1 VVCFDDRAHA
11 LFHWEVVRIMLHH
24 SHRPVRRRFTGVM
37 LTASLAMLATP
48 LAAQGWV
55 PTKPVE
61 IVVPSA
67 PGGSNDK
74 TARTVERILNE
85 KRLVPTPITI
95 VNKPGGG
102 NALTMNYLVQHTSD
116 GHYLMIGTPTILT
129 NHIIGRSKLT
139 YTDFTPVASL
149 LNDYIAFGVNAE
161 SSLKSAADLSE
172 RLKKDPKAVS
182 VGFATALGSHNHI
195 AAGLLMKA
203 IGADVRAMRAIAFK
217 GSAEAIT
224 AVLGGHIDLVT
235 TASGNAATHVANGK
249 MRVLAIAA
257 ERRMPGVLADVPT
270 WKELGVPL
278 VFGGWRSIM
287 GPKAMPPEQVAY
299 WENALK
305 QVVAA
310 PEFKQDLERNFWS
323 DDFATGERMQA
334 DLRKEY
340 EAMKSVLVELGL
352 AK

>member
-1 VVCFDDRAHA
+1 MPNVFCTSAGRRWVGA
-11 LFHWEVVRIMLHH
+11 L
-24 SHRPVRRRFTGVM
+24 
-37 LTASLAMLATP
+37 
-48 LAAQGWV
+48 LAAALAAPFAAQAWV
-55 PTKPVE
+55 PTRPVE

-85 KRLVPTPITI
+85 QRLVPTSITI

-102 NALTMNYLVQHTSD
+102 NALTMNYLVQHSGD
-116 GHYLMIGTPTILT
+116 GHYLMIGTPTLLT
-129 NHIIGRSKLT
+129 NHIVGRSKLT

-149 LNDYIAFGVNAE
+149 LNDYIVFGVNADAP
-161 SSLKSAADLSE
+161 LRTGQQLSE

-195 AAGLLMKA
+195 AAGLLYKA

-224 AVLGGHIDLVT
+224 AVLGGHVDLVT

-249 MRVLAIAA
+249 MRVLAICADK
-257 ERRMPGVLADVPT
+257 RMPGVLADVPT

-287 GPKAMPPEQVAY
+287 GPKGMPPEQVAY

-305 QVVAA
+305 QVVAS
-310 PEFKQDLERNFWS
+310 PEWQKDLERHFWAE
-323 DDFATGERMQA
+323 DFATGERLQA
-334 DLRKEY
+334 DLKKEY
-340 EAMKSVLVELGL
+340 DSMKSVLTDLGL

>member
-1 VVCFDDRAHA
+1 MPNVFCTSAGRRWVGA
-11 LFHWEVVRIMLHH
+11 L
-24 SHRPVRRRFTGVM
+24 
-37 LTASLAMLATP
+37 
-48 LAAQGWV
+48 LAAALAAPFAAQAWV
-55 PTKPVE
+55 PTRPVE

-85 KRLVPTPITI
+85 QRLVPTSITI

-102 NALTMNYLVQHTSD
+102 NALTMNYLVQHSGD
-116 GHYLMIGTPTILT
+116 GHYLMIGTPTLLT
-129 NHIIGRSKLT
+129 NHIVGRSKLT

-149 LNDYIAFGVNAE
+149 LNDYIVFGVNADAP
-161 SSLKSAADLSE
+161 LRTGQQLSE

-195 AAGLLMKA
+195 AAGLLYKA

-224 AVLGGHIDLVT
+224 AVLGGHVDLVT

-249 MRVLAIAA
+249 MRVLAICADK
-257 ERRMPGVLADVPT
+257 RMPGVLADVPT

-287 GPKAMPPEQVAY
+287 GPKGMPPEQVAY

-305 QVVAA
+305 QVVAS
-310 PEFKQDLERNFWS
+310 PEWQKDLERNFWAE
-323 DDFATGERMQA
+323 DFATGERLQA
-334 DLRKEY
+334 DLKKEY
-340 EAMKSVLVELGL
+340 DSMKSVLTDLGL

>member
-1 VVCFDDRAHA
+1 MPFD
-11 LFHWEVVRIMLHH
+11 LHQ
-24 SHRPVRRRFTGVM
+24 SVRRRCIGT
-37 LTASLAMLATP
+37 LLATSMAAFAAP
-48 LAAQGWV
+48 LAAQGWQ

-85 KRLVPTPITI
+85 KRLVPTSITV

-102 NALTMNYLVQHTSD
+102 NALTMNYLVQHAGD
-116 GHYLMIGTPTILT
+116 GHYLMIGTPTLLT
-129 NHIIGRSKLT
+129 NHILGRSKLT

-161 SSLKSAADLSE
+161 SSIKSGKELSE
-172 RLKKDPKAVS
+172 RLKKDPKSVS

-203 IGADVRAMRAIAFK
+203 IGADVRGMRAVAFK

-224 AVLGGHIDLVT
+224 AVLGGHVDLVT

-249 MRVLAIAA
+249 MRVLAICA
-257 ERRMPGVLADVPT
+257 EQRMPGVLADVPT

-287 GPKAMPPEQVAY
+287 GPKGMPAEQVAF

-310 PEFKQDLERNFWS
+310 PEFKRDLERNFWS
-323 DDFATGERMQA
+323 QDFATGTRMQE
-334 DLRKEY
+334 DLKKEY

>member
-1 VVCFDDRAHA
+1 MHSPLHHPLRPGRALRAALAAAVTTFAAPFAAHA
-11 LFHWEVVRIMLHH
+11 W
-24 SHRPVRRRFTGVM
+24 
-37 LTASLAMLATP
+37 TP
-48 LAAQGWV
+48 SR
-55 PTKPVE
+55 TVE

-85 KRLVPTPITI
+85 KRLVPTAITI

-102 NALTMNYLVQHTSD
+102 NALTMNYLVQHPSD
-116 GHYLMIGTPTILT
+116 GHVLMIGTPTLLT
-129 NHIIGRSKLT
+129 NHVIGRSKLT

-149 LNDYIAFGVNAE
+149 LNDYIAFGVNADA
-161 SSLKSAADLSE
+161 SLKSGKELIE

-182 VGFATALGSHNHI
+182 IGFATALGSHNHI
-195 AAGLLMKA
+195 AAGLLYKA

-224 AVLGGHIDLVT
+224 AVLGGHVDLVT
-235 TASGNAATHVANGK
+235 TAAGNAATHVASGK

-257 ERRMPGVLADVPT
+257 EKRMPGVLADVPT

-287 GPKAMPPEQVAY
+287 GPKGMPAEQVAF
-299 WENALK
+299 WEGALK

-310 PEFKQDLERNFWS
+310 PEWKKDLERNFWA
-323 DDFATGERMQA
+323 DDFASGEKMQA
-334 DLRKEY
+334 DLKQEY
-340 EAMKSVLVELGL
+340 EAMKSVLVDLGL